1 MNHRNSG
8 WLQFIALGTICA
20 ALFGCSGGGSSGQST
35 TAPSSGTPT
44 LELSSPAPNASLGV
58 GPVKVSFTTQNFTI
72 GEPGHPHLQFYVDN
86 DPVVFELFNGPTITE
101 DNGVLYKN
109 AHTHFVHWVNGSSFN
124 MFGLTVGTHRVRM
137 VLADASGNPLS
148 NPEATTTLTFTIL
161 EPQGGNFTLQ
171 PVLSGLNVPVDMAV
185 APDGR
190 IFFNELYT
198 GKIRI
203 IDTGPTWTVR
213 AAPFYAFSDVK
224 SPVLFTGDDQNTG
237 LLAVILDP
245 NFATNGYVYAY
256 YTASG
261 PDRNVIVRLTDVNG
275 QGTSATTIFDNIPAG
290 RYHNGSDLQ
299 FGPDGKLYVITG
311 DADIDVRA
319 QDLSFLGGKIL
330 RLNPDGSI
338 PADNPFPGSPVY
350 SYGHR
355 NGVGIT
361 FHPHTGHLWYAENGP
376 FDSDEI
382 NRVVAGGNYG
392 WPTVKGVANDQRFID
407 PIAVYYPP
415 PCTICTI
422 GPTGIAGVRED
433 SIYPSEY
440 HQNLLFLDFDFG
452 RIHRLVLSGADFTE
466 LGSASVAY
474 GGGQGPLLGIVQGPD
489 GYMYVSNFDT
499 IFRVVLGSTP

>member
-1 MNHRNSG
+1 MMAQSLYRINHCFVAGIVLLSL
-8 WLQFIALGTICA
+8 WA
-20 ALFGCSGGGSSGQST
+20 CSGGSNGGQAGSS
-35 TAPSSGTPT
+35 SSGTPT
-44 LELSSPAPNASLGV
+44 LELSGPGQNASLPV

-72 GEPGHPHLQFYVDN
+72 GQPGQPHLQFFVDN
-86 DPVVFELFNGPTITE
+86 DPVVFEFYNGPTVNE
-101 DNGVLYKN
+101 DNGVLYKH
-109 AHTHFVHWVNGSSFN
+109 AHTHFVHWANGSSFN
-124 MFGLTVGTHRVRM
+124 MFGLTVGQHRVRL
-137 VLADASGNPLS
+137 VLADASGTALS
-148 NPEATTTLTFTIL
+148 NPEATTTLTFTVL
-161 EPQGGNFTLQ
+161 QPAQGEFSLQ
-171 PVLSGLNVPVDMAV
+171 PVLSGLQVPVDMVV

-190 IFFNELYT
+190 LFYNELFT

-203 IDTGPTWTVR
+203 IDPGPVWAVR
-213 AAPFYAFSDVK
+213 AAPFYEFSDVK
-224 SPVLFTGDDQNTG
+224 SPILNTGDDQNTG
-237 LLAVILDP
+237 LLAVALDP
-245 NFATNGYVYAY
+245 NFGTNGYVYAY

-261 PDRNVIVRLTDVNG
+261 PDRNKVVRLTDLNG
-275 QGTSATTIFDNIPAG
+275 QGTSPTTIFDNIPAG

-311 DADIDVRA
+311 DADQEALA
-319 QDLSFLGGKIL
+319 QDLGFLGGKIL
-330 RLNPDGSI
+330 RLNPDGSV
-338 PADNPFPGSPVY
+338 PADNPIPGSPVY

-392 WPTVKGVANDQRFID
+392 WPIVKGIANDPRFID

-422 GPTGIAGVRED
+422 GPTGIIGVRED
-433 SIYPSEY
+433 SIYPAEY

-452 RIHRLVLSGADFTE
+452 QIHRLVLSGADFTE
-466 LGSASVAY
+466 RGSASVAY

-489 GYMYVSNFDT
+489 RYVYVSNFDT
-499 IFRVVLGSTP
+499 IFRVVKN